1 MNFLRSITTVFQ
13 LYVLNAKLTYIVECL
28 RINDRRVRKAEKLS
42 GLSACMDFSLL
53 HNIFITMGKDA
64 NY

>member
-28 RINDRRVRKAEKLS
+28 RINDRRVREAEASFPDFLRKMDKASFYVLK
-42 GLSACMDFSLL
+42 
-53 HNIFITMGKDA
+53 
-64 NY
+64 